1 MDIATMGGIAIGLFT
16 LIVGI
21 VITGGIGSFRVFIS
35 ISSVFITIG
44 GSFAA
49 VMASN
54 TLARTFGL
62 MKVLRNALRTQ
73 VFEPGR
79 IISMIVTFS
88 EKARREGL
96 LALED
101 DLDELEDYFLRKG
114 IQLVVD
120 GTDPEIIRNIM
131 ETELNNMQ
139 TRHEQGIKIFEDWGL
154 FAPAFGMI
162 GTLIG
167 LIIMLQNLGG
177 DQTAIGSG
185 MSAALIT
192 ALYGVVL
199 ANTVLIPIANKLI
212 YVNEQEI
219 LIRDIMIEGTLS
231 IQSGDNPRIVKEK
244 LVSFLPPEIRAQ
256 VEEETG
262 ERE

>member
-1 MDIATMGGIAIGLFT
+1 MDIATIGGLGIGFFV

-21 VITGGIGSFRVFIS
+21 VIAGGVGGLFSFIS
-35 ISSVFITIG
+35 ISSMFITVG

-49 VMASN
+49 IMVSN
-54 TLARTFGL
+54 TLPKTLGL
-62 MKVLRNALRTQ
+62 MKVAMNAIRTKPL
-73 VFEPGR
+73 EAGR

-101 DLDELEDYFLRKG
+101 DLDELEDDFLRKG

-139 TRHEQGIKIFEDWGL
+139 ARHQEGIKIFEDWGAL
-154 FAPAFGMI
+154 APAFGMI

-167 LIIMLQNLGG
+167 LILMLANIE
-177 DQTAIGSG
+177 DKSAIGPG
-185 MSAALIT
+185 MSTALIT
-192 ALYGVVL
+192 TLYGAIL
-199 ANTVLIPIANKLI
+199 ANLVFIPIANKLS
-212 YVNEQEI
+212 YVNNQEI
-219 LIRDIMIEGTLS
+219 LMREIMIEGTLS

-244 LVSFLPPEIRAQ
+244 LISFLPPEIRAQ
-256 VEEETG
+256 VEEESEG
-262 ERE
+262 E

>member
-1 MDIATMGGIAIGLFT
+1 MAKTVNIMR
-16 LIVGI
+16 VG
-21 VITGGIGSFRVFIS
+21 
-35 ISSVFITIG
+35 
-44 GSFAA
+44 
-49 VMASN
+49 
-54 TLARTFGL
+54 
-62 MKVLRNALRTQ
+62 RNALYQRP
-73 VFEPGR
+73 FEAGR

-101 DLDELEDYFLRKG
+101 DLDELEDDFLRKG

-120 GTDPEIIRNIM
+120 GTDPEIIRNVM
-131 ETELNNMQ
+131 ETELNNMHS
-139 TRHEQGIKIFEDWGL
+139 RHQGGIKIFEDWGI

-167 LIIMLQNLGG
+167 LILMLRNIE
-177 DQTAIGSG
+177 DKSSIGQG
-185 MSAALIT
+185 MSVALIT
-192 ALYGVVL
+192 TLYGAVL
-199 ANTVLIPIANKLI
+199 ANLVFIPVANKLT
-212 YVNEQEI
+212 YNNDQEV
-219 LIRDIMIEGTLS
+219 LIREIMIEGTLS

>member
-1 MDIATMGGIAIGLFT
+1 MDIATIGGLAIGFFV

-21 VITGGIGSFRVFIS
+21 IIAGGVGGLFGFIS

-49 VMASN
+49 VMVSN
-54 TLARTFGL
+54 TLARTLGL
-62 MKVLRNALRTQ
+62 MKVAMNAIR
-73 VFEPGR
+73 VKPMEMGR
-79 IISMIVTFS
+79 VISMIVTFS

-101 DLDELEDYFLRKG
+101 DLDELEDDFLRKG

-131 ETELNNMQ
+131 NTELNNMQ
-139 TRHEQGIKIFEDWGL
+139 TRHQLGIKIFEDWGAL
-154 FAPAFGMI
+154 APAFGMT

-167 LIIMLQNLGG
+167 LILML
-177 DQTAIGSG
+177 AS
-185 MSAALIT
+185 MSTALIT
-192 ALYGVVL
+192 TLYGVVL
-199 ANTVLIPIANKLI
+199 ANLVFIPIANKLI
-212 YVNEQEI
+212 YNDSQET
-219 LIRDIMIEGTLS
+219 LLREIMIEGTLS

-244 LVSFLPPEIRAQ
+244 LVSFLTPEVRAQ
-256 VEEETG
+256 VEEESG
-262 ERE
+262 ERA

>member
-1 MDIATMGGIAIGLFT
+1 MDIATLGGLAIGFFVIIT
-16 LIVGI
+16 GIIVA
-21 VITGGIGSFRVFIS
+21 GGIGGLYSFIS
-35 ISSVFITIG
+35 IPSVFITLG

-49 VMASN
+49 IMASN
-54 TLARTFGL
+54 TLGRTLGI
-62 MKVLRNALRTQ
+62 MKVTMNAIRVKPL
-73 VFEPGR
+73 EAGR

-101 DLDELEDYFLRKG
+101 DLDELEDAFLRKG

-139 TRHEQGIKIFEDWGL
+139 ARHQEGIKFFEDWGFL
-154 FAPAFGMI
+154 APAFGMI

-167 LIIMLQNLGG
+167 LIIMLSNIE
-177 DQTAIGSG
+177 DKSAIGPG
-185 MSAALIT
+185 MSTALIT
-192 ALYGVVL
+192 TLYGALL
-199 ANTVLIPIANKLI
+199 ANLVLIPIANKLT
-212 YVNEQEI
+212 YVNNQEI
-219 LIRDIMIEGTLS
+219 LMREIMIEGTLS

-262 ERE
+262 GER

>member
-1 MDIATMGGIAIGLFT
+1 MDLATIGGIGIGFFV

-21 VITGGIGSFRVFIS
+21 VIAGGLTGLFGFIS

-49 VMASN
+49 IMVSN
-54 TLARTFGL
+54 TMARTFGL
-62 MKVLRNALRTQ
+62 LKVAMNAVRIRPL
-73 VFEPGR
+73 EAGR

-101 DLDELEDYFLRKG
+101 DLDELEDEFLRKG

-139 TRHEQGIKIFEDWGL
+139 NRHQQGIKIFEDWGI

-167 LIIMLQNLGG
+167 LILMLANIE
-177 DQTAIGSG
+177 DKSAIGPG
-185 MSAALIT
+185 MSTALIT
-192 ALYGVVL
+192 TLYGAIL
-199 ANTVLIPIANKLI
+199 ANLVFIPVANKLS
-212 YVNEQEI
+212 YVNDQEI
-219 LIRDIMIEGTLS
+219 LTREIMIEGTLS

-244 LVSFLPPEIRAQ
+244 LISFLPPDIRIQ

>member
-1 MDIATMGGIAIGLFT
+1 MDIATLGGLAIGFFVI
-16 LIVGI
+16 IVGI
-21 VITGGIGSFRVFIS
+21 VVAGGFGGLFGFIS

-49 VMASN
+49 IMISN
-54 TLARTFGL
+54 TLTRTLGL
-62 MKVLRNALRTQ
+62 MKVAMNAIRVQSMET
-73 VFEPGR
+73 GK

-101 DLDELEDYFLRKG
+101 DLDELEDDFLRKG

-131 ETELNNMQ
+131 ETELNHMI
-139 TRHEQGIKIFEDWGL
+139 TRHQEGIKIFEDWGSL
-154 FAPAFGMI
+154 APAFGML

-167 LIIMLQNLGG
+167 LILMLANIE
-177 DQTAIGSG
+177 DKSAIGPG
-185 MSAALIT
+185 MSTALIT
-192 ALYGVVL
+192 TLYGVIL
-199 ANTVLIPIANKLI
+199 ANLVFIPIANKLTI
-212 YVNEQEI
+212 VNNQET
-219 LIRDIMIEGTLS
+219 LLREIMIEGTLS

-244 LVSFLPPEIRAQ
+244 LVSYLTPEVRAQ

-262 ERE
+262 EK

>member
-1 MDIATMGGIAIGLFT
+1 MDIATLGGLAIGFFVI
-16 LIVGI
+16 IVGI
-21 VITGGIGSFRVFIS
+21 VVAGGFGGLFGFIS

-49 VMASN
+49 IMISN
-54 TLARTFGL
+54 TLTRTLGL
-62 MKVLRNALRTQ
+62 MKVAMNAIRVKSMET
-73 VFEPGR
+73 GK

-101 DLDELEDYFLRKG
+101 DLDELEDDFLRKG

-131 ETELNNMQ
+131 ETELNHMI
-139 TRHEQGIKIFEDWGL
+139 TRHQEGIKIFEDWGAL
-154 FAPAFGMI
+154 APAFGMT

-167 LIIMLQNLGG
+167 LILMLSNIE
-177 DQTAIGSG
+177 DKSAIGPG
-185 MSAALIT
+185 MSTALIT
-192 ALYGVVL
+192 TLYGVIL
-199 ANTVLIPIANKLI
+199 ANLVFIPIANKLS
-212 YVNEQEI
+212 YVNNQET
-219 LIRDIMIEGTLS
+219 LLREIMIEGTLS

-244 LVSFLPPEIRAQ
+244 LVSYLTPEVRAQ

-262 ERE
+262 EK

>member
-1 MDIATMGGIAIGLFT
+1 
-16 LIVGI
+16 
-21 VITGGIGSFRVFIS
+21 
-35 ISSVFITIG
+35 
-44 GSFAA
+44 
-49 VMASN
+49 
-54 TLARTFGL
+54 
-62 MKVLRNALRTQ
+62 
-73 VFEPGR
+73 
-79 IISMIVTFS
+79 MIVTFS

-101 DLDELEDYFLRKG
+101 DLDELDDEFLRKG

-131 ETELNNMQ
+131 ETELNHMES
-139 TRHEQGIKIFEDWGL
+139 RHATGIKVFEDWGI

-167 LIIMLQNLGG
+167 LILMLANIE
-177 DQTAIGSG
+177 DKSAIGPG
-185 MSAALIT
+185 MSTALIT
-192 ALYGVVL
+192 TLYGAIL
-199 ANTVLIPIANKLI
+199 ANLVFIPVANKLTT
-212 YVNEQEI
+212 VNNQEI
-219 LIRDIMIEGTLS
+219 LIREIMIEGTLS

-244 LVSFLPPEIRAQ
+244 LVSFLPPEVRAQ